1 MKKFKHSKIKNTAIL
16 FELLS
21 KQVTADVL
29 SETSNKSLPMIR
41 KYFNSKTELGKE
53 LACYHIVTETIG
65 KRESS
70 ANKILELAVQHRKR
84 LDVKKLARE
93 KYNLIS
99 ELRTVYD
106 IDMFFES
113 RVSNYRLYAALYKM
127 FEYDSS
133 DNPTAHVESYET
145 ILEHMTSTPKANMI
159 SEGKK
164 MYSESESPEVQALT
178 FKMIVEKFNKKYKNL
193 SERQKKLINRFI
205 TENTSLEPFK
215 NYFYGEVKSVRN
227 DLYEI
232 AKTVDDKSLRIKI
245 TESITLMNEM
255 VTSKYIKDEHLSAML
270 KYYQLVDVLNG

>member
-164 MYSESESPEVQALT
+164 MYSESESPELQALT

>member
-53 LACYHIVTETIG
+53 LACYHIVTEAIG
-65 KRESS
+65 KHESS

-164 MYSESESPEVQALT
+164 MYSESESPELQALT

>member
-215 NYFYGEVKSVRN
+215 NYFYGEVKSVRS

>member
-29 SETSNKSLPMIR
+29 SETNNKSLPLIR

-53 LACYHIVTETIG
+53 LACYHVVADSVG
-65 KRESS
+65 KRETS
-70 ANKILELAVQHRKR
+70 AGKILELAVQHRKR
-84 LDVKKLARE
+84 LDTKKLSRE

-99 ELRTVYD
+99 ELKDTYN

-113 RVSNYRLYAALYKM
+113 RVQNYRLYAALYKM

-133 DNPTAHVESYET
+133 DNPSAHIESYET
-145 ILEHMTSTPKANMI
+145 ILEHMTSTPKGNMI

-164 MYSESESPEVQALT
+164 MYSESESPELQALT
-178 FKMIVEKFNKKYKNL
+178 FKMIVEKFNKKYNKL
-193 SERQKKLINRFI
+193 SERQKNLINKFI
-205 TENTSLEPFK
+205 TENTSLEPFR
-215 NYFYGEVKSVRN
+215 NYFYGEIKTVRGQ
-227 DLYEI
+227 LYEL
-232 AKTVDDKSLRIKI
+232 AKGVDDKSLRIKL

-255 VTSKYIKDEHLSAML
+255 LTSKHIKDEHLSAML
-270 KYYQLVDVLNG
+270 KYYQLIDVLNG

>member
-53 LACYHIVTETIG
+53 LACYHIVTEAIG

-164 MYSESESPEVQALT
+164 MYSESESPELQALT

-193 SERQKKLINRFI
+193 SERQKQLINRFI

>member
-1 MKKFKHSKIKNTAIL
+1 
-16 FELLS
+16 
-21 KQVTADVL
+21 
-29 SETSNKSLPMIR
+29 
-41 KYFNSKTELGKE
+41 
-53 LACYHIVTETIG
+53 
-65 KRESS
+65 
-70 ANKILELAVQHRKR
+70 
-84 LDVKKLARE
+84 
-93 KYNLIS
+93 
-99 ELRTVYD
+99 
-106 IDMFFES
+106 
-113 RVSNYRLYAALYKM
+113 
-127 FEYDSS
+127 
-133 DNPTAHVESYET
+133 
-145 ILEHMTSTPKANMI
+145 MTSTPKANMI

-164 MYSESESPEVQALT
+164 MYSESESPELQALT

-215 NYFYGEVKSVRN
+215 NYFYGEVKSIRN